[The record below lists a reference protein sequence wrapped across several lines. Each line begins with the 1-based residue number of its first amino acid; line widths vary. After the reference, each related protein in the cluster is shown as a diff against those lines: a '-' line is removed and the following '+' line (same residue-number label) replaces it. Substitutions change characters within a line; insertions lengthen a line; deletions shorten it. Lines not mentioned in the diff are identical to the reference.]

1 MANLHHSPRSTETGI
16 PPVAG
21 MSIELWAWLRESVLV
36 RPEVVADVREA
47 YANGDTPT
55 ADDVAMAI
63 LVGAGRHEG

>member
-1 MANLHHSPRSTETGI
+1 
-16 PPVAG
+16 
-21 MSIELWAWLRESVLV
+21 
-36 RPEVVADVREA
+36 VADVREA